1 MTSRTSRL
9 LVELLPEK
17 YRDDIAG
24 DLIEQSVSTKRMNSE
39 LAAAVV
45 RLFPLNFTQREDD
58 DMKHAK
64 WIAAAAIAVVGLL
77 QAWDSGILGAP
88 AWIAAL
94 VVLTIAL
101 GIAGLFTENEPIRLS
116 IAAIVFILLFVARV
130 ASPVRLPELTLVG
143 LPIFL
148 LLVLG
153 PRFMGLAKAKSPPR
167 GPGTAA

>member
-1 MTSRTSRL
+1 MTLPNRVL
-9 LVELLPEK
+9 IGLLPEK
-17 YRDDIAG
+17 YRDEIAG
-24 DLIEQSVSTKRMNSE
+24 DLIEQCVSPQTMNAE
-39 LAAAVV
+39 LVMAVL
-45 RLFPLNFTQREDD
+45 RLVPLNFRQREDD

-64 WIAAAAIAVVGLL
+64 WIAAAAIVVVGLL

-94 VVLTIAL
+94 VVFAIAL
-101 GIAGLFTENEPIRLS
+101 GIAGLYTGNEPIRLS
-116 IAAIVFILLFVARV
+116 IAAIVFILLFVARIV
-130 ASPVRLPELTLVG
+130 SPVRLPELTLVG